1 MRLMTDARPRPSLS
15 RAGLAAIG
23 LLGAFV
29 AALLIGSPAGLQL
42 ADPDRSAVSQFRSA
56 IAGIPADA
64 TVLVAFDPDIGTYPE
79 IRFAVRSVL
88 DDLMAHGAGLAII
101 SYTPEGRALAL
112 AEHERLR
119 GAGAP
124 ATRLLDLGF
133 RTGAEAGLVAS
144 VGSVVPASARGALA
158 DLLRA
163 RGGGL
168 HAFDLALII
177 AGGDLGPRSW
187 IEQIGTRVP
196 GLPLVAVAP
205 TSLRPELEPY
215 LATGQLAALLGTLR
229 DNAGYASSLE
239 SSAAHRPP
247 GSLAILVGMLAALI
261 VLVQAGS
268 RGIQARLRRAVGG
281 RERW

>member
-1 MRLMTDARPRPSLS
+1 MTDARPRPSLS

-23 LLGAFV
+23 LLGALV

-42 ADPDRSAVSQFRSA
+42 ANPDRSAVSQFRSA

-112 AEHERLR
+112 AELERLR
-119 GAGAP
+119 GGGAP
-124 ATRLLDLGF
+124 ASRLLDLGF
-133 RTGAEAGLVAS
+133 RTGAEAGLVIS
-144 VGSVVPASARGALA
+144 VGSVVPASASGALA

-229 DNAGYASSLE
+229 DDTGYASSLE
-239 SSAAHRPP
+239 SPAADRPP
-247 GSLAILVGMLAALI
+247 GSLAILVGMLAALS
-261 VLVQAGS
+261 VLLQAGS
-268 RGIQARLRRAVGG
+268 RGIRARLRRAVGG

>member
-1 MRLMTDARPRPSLS
+1 MTDARPRPSRS
-15 RAGLAAIG
+15 RAGLAAIA
-23 LLGAFV
+23 LLAALA
-29 AALLIGSPAGLQL
+29 AALLIGNPAGLQL
-42 ADPDRSAVSQFRSA
+42 ANPDRTAVSQLRSA

-64 TVLVAFDPDIGTYPE
+64 AVLVAFDPDIGTYPE

-88 DDLMAHGAGLAII
+88 DDILAHGAGLAVV

-112 AEHERLR
+112 AELERLL

-124 ATRLLDLGF
+124 TSRLLDLGF
-133 RTGAEAGLVAS
+133 RTGAEAGLVTSVAS
-144 VGSVVPASARGALA
+144 IVPASASGALA
-158 DLLRA
+158 DALRA

-168 HAFDLALII
+168 QAFDLALIV

-196 GLPLVAVAP
+196 GLPLVAVSP
-205 TSLRPELEPY
+205 TSLRAELQPY

-229 DNAGYASSLE
+229 DDAAYASSTA
-239 SSAAHRPP
+239 SPTAHRPP
-247 GSLAILVGMLAALI
+247 GSLAILVGMLAALV
-261 VLVQAGS
+261 VLLQAGS
-268 RGIQARLRRAVGG
+268 RGIQARVRRAVGG

>member
-56 IAGIPADA
+56 IAAVPADA
-64 TVLVAFDPDIGTYPE
+64 TVLIAFDPDIGTYPE

-88 DDLMAHGAGLAII
+88 DDLQAHGAGLAVI

-112 AEHERLR
+112 AELERLR

-124 ATRLLDLGF
+124 ASRLLDLGF
-133 RTGAEAGLVAS
+133 RTGAEAGLVTS
-144 VGSVVPASARGALA
+144 VGSVVPASASGALA

-168 HAFDLALII
+168 QAFDLALII
-177 AGGDLGPRSW
+177 AGGDLGPRTW
-187 IEQIGTRVP
+187 IEQIGTRVR

-229 DNAGYASSLE
+229 DDAGYASSPE
-239 SSAAHRPP
+239 SPAAHRPP

-261 VLVQAGS
+261 VLLQAGS

>member
-1 MRLMTDARPRPSLS
+1 MTDARPRPSLS

-23 LLGAFV
+23 LLGALV

-42 ADPDRSAVSQFRSA
+42 ANPDRSAVSQFRSA

-112 AEHERLR
+112 AELERLR
-119 GAGAP
+119 GGGAP
-124 ATRLLDLGF
+124 ASRLLDLGF
-133 RTGAEAGLVAS
+133 RTGAEAGLVIS
-144 VGSVVPASARGALA
+144 VGSVVPASASGALA

-229 DNAGYASSLE
+229 DDTGYASSLE
-239 SSAAHRPP
+239 SPAADRPP

-261 VLVQAGS
+261 VLLQAGS
-268 RGIQARLRRAVGG
+268 RGIRARLRRAVGG

>member
-1 MRLMTDARPRPSLS
+1 
-15 RAGLAAIG
+15 
-23 LLGAFV
+23 
-29 AALLIGSPAGLQL
+29 
-42 ADPDRSAVSQFRSA
+42 VSQFRSA

-112 AEHERLR
+112 AELERLR
-119 GAGAP
+119 GGGAP
-124 ATRLLDLGF
+124 ASRLLDLGF
-133 RTGAEAGLVAS
+133 RTGAEAGLVIS
-144 VGSVVPASARGALA
+144 VGSVVPASASGALA

-229 DNAGYASSLE
+229 DDTGYASSLE
-239 SSAAHRPP
+239 SPAADRPP

-261 VLVQAGS
+261 VLLQAGS
-268 RGIQARLRRAVGG
+268 RGIRARLRRAVGG

>member
-23 LLGAFV
+23 LLGALV

-42 ADPDRSAVSQFRSA
+42 ANPDRSAVSQFRSA

-112 AEHERLR
+112 AELERLR
-119 GAGAP
+119 GGGAP
-124 ATRLLDLGF
+124 ASRLLDLGF
-133 RTGAEAGLVAS
+133 RTGAEAGLVTS
-144 VGSVVPASARGALA
+144 VGSVVPASASGALA

-229 DNAGYASSLE
+229 DDTGYASSLE
-239 SSAAHRPP
+239 SPAADRPP
-247 GSLAILVGMLAALI
+247 GSLAILVGMLAALS
-261 VLVQAGS
+261 VLLQAGS
-268 RGIQARLRRAVGG
+268 RGIRARLRRAVGG

>member
-1 MRLMTDARPRPSLS
+1 MTDARPRPSLS

-23 LLGAFV
+23 LLGALV

-42 ADPDRSAVSQFRSA
+42 ANPDRSAVSQFRSA

-112 AEHERLR
+112 AELERLR
-119 GAGAP
+119 GGGAP
-124 ATRLLDLGF
+124 ASRLLDLGF
-133 RTGAEAGLVAS
+133 RTGAEAGLVTS
-144 VGSVVPASARGALA
+144 VGSVVSASASGALA

-229 DNAGYASSLE
+229 DDTGYASSLE
-239 SSAAHRPP
+239 SPAADRPP
-247 GSLAILVGMLAALI
+247 GSLAILVGMLAALS
-261 VLVQAGS
+261 VLLQAGS
-268 RGIQARLRRAVGG
+268 RGIRARLRRAVGG